1 MLSTTLNV
9 LLMIAGF
16 GVIIAIHELG
26 HFLAARW
33 AGIRVHAFAIGFGS
47 ALFSW
52 RKGMG
57 LSAGSSEARYRK
69 MCEAWRTGASRVDP
83 SAISPTEYRLNWFP
97 FGGYVKMHGQEDLS
111 PITASSDDDSF
122 AAKPVW
128 KRMIVI
134 SGGVAMNIVLAAVL
148 FLIAYKLGVREVTPI
163 LGDVGPN
170 SPAHQA
176 GLQPGDRVVRAGDQ
190 DVATFNDLFVTVAM
204 ARAGEPMNVVVER
217 AGEPSPLTIAA
228 TPTRGSSGLLQ
239 IGVAPAPG
247 LDLPSAKELR
257 SPDSREWFTR
267 LLTNEGLA
275 DLRPGMRLVAVAGE
289 PLPPGSTALALRSA
303 IESSRGMPVHAEF
316 QDQSGAST
324 HVKITPRPEYQFADV
339 PVGTATQRL
348 QHLLGFT
355 PLLAVEDATPDGTA
369 KGLRTGD
376 IFVQVGSV
384 AWPSVIDGIA
394 EIRAHA
400 GRDIDLVVLRDGE
413 RVAMTVTVDRNGRVG
428 FAAGT
433 SAATSTLLARTPDAL
448 ADTPAGR
455 LIPQIV
461 PGSRIVRVS
470 EQTVQNF
477 ADLRYLFT
485 IPDDTLGFEID
496 ITFELPAKAGTA
508 PVQETVRLSVSAE
521 DAEAIEALGWQNDRA
536 LAMFNVAEFVD
547 IASSPWDALVKGTHK
562 TIYAVQVTYLT
573 FARLFQGSVPVSQLQ
588 GPVGITH
595 TGSIV
600 AEQGWPNFLVFLGLI
615 SANLAVVNFLPLPIT
630 DGGHMVFL
638 TIEAI
643 TRRPVSVAIQNIATI
658 AGMALIGTMFLIVT
672 FNDVVRLLGLG

>member
-16 GVIIAIHELG
+16 GLIIAIHELG

-111 PITASSDDDSF
+111 PITESSDDDSF

-163 LGDVGPN
+163 IGDIGPN
-170 SPAHQA
+170 SPAQQA
-176 GLQPGDRVVRAGDQ
+176 GLQPGDRVVRAGDH

-204 ARAGEPMNVVVER
+204 ARAGEPMNFVVER
-217 AGEPSPLTIAA
+217 AGEAAPLTIAA

-247 LDLPSAKELR
+247 LDLPTLKELR
-257 SPDSREWFTR
+257 SPDSREQFTR
-267 LLTNEGLA
+267 MLTNEGLA
-275 DLRPGMRLVAVAGE
+275 DLRPGMRLVAVNGE
-289 PLPPGSTALALRSA
+289 PLAPGSTALALRSA
-303 IESSRGMPVHAEF
+303 VESSRGMPVHAEF

-339 PVGTATQRL
+339 PVGTSTQRL

-355 PLLAVEDATPDGTA
+355 PLLAVEDATADGAA

-376 IFVQVGSV
+376 IFAQVGSV
-384 AWPSVIDGIA
+384 AWPSVIEGIA

-413 RVAMTVTVDRNGRVG
+413 RVELTVAVDRNGRVG

-470 EQTVQNF
+470 TPTVQNF
-477 ADLRYLFT
+477 AELRQLLSVSRGM
-485 IPDDTLGFEID
+485 PFEIEL
-496 ITFELPAKAGTA
+496 TLELPATADAA
-508 PVQETVRLSVSAE
+508 PVQETVPLLVSVE

-536 LAMFNVAEFVD
+536 LSMFNVAEFVD

-630 DGGHMVFL
+630 DGGHMIFL

-672 FNDVVRLLGLG
+672 FNDVVRLLGMG

>member
-16 GVIIAIHELG
+16 GLIIAIHELG

-57 LSAGSSEARYRK
+57 LSAGSSEVRYRK

-163 LGDVGPN
+163 IGDVGPN
-170 SPAHQA
+170 SPAQQA
-176 GLQPGDRVVRAGDQ
+176 GLQPGDRVVRAGDH

-204 ARAGEPMNVVVER
+204 ARAGEPMNFVVER

-228 TPTRGSSGLLQ
+228 TPTRGPSGLLQ

-247 LDLPSAKELR
+247 LDLPTTKELR

-267 LLTNEGLA
+267 LLTAEGLT

-289 PLPPGSTALALRSA
+289 PLSPGSTALALRSA

-316 QDQSGAST
+316 QDERGAST
-324 HVKITPRPEYQFADV
+324 HVKITPKPEYQFAEV
-339 PVGTATQRL
+339 PVGTDTLRL
-348 QHLLGFT
+348 QHMLGFT
-355 PLLAVEDATPDGTA
+355 PLLAVEVATKEGAA

-384 AWPSVIDGIA
+384 AWPSAIEGIA

-413 RVAMTVTVDRNGRVG
+413 RVELTVAVERNGRVG
-428 FAAGT
+428 FSPGT
-433 SAATSTLLARTPDAL
+433 SAATSTLLARTPEAL
-448 ADTPAGR
+448 ANTPAGR

-477 ADLRYLFT
+477 AELRQLLSVSRGM
-485 IPDDTLGFEID
+485 PFEIEL
-496 ITFELPAKAGTA
+496 TLELPAIAGAA
-508 PVQETVRLSVSAE
+508 PVQETVQLSVPVE
-521 DAEAIEALGWQNDRA
+521 DAEAIEALGWHNDPA

-672 FNDVVRLLGLG
+672 FNDVVRLLGMG